1 MRAGA
6 YSCQFD
12 NPQSVQWSCHI
23 ERLSS
28 KDSRWPLVCV
38 AQFGRG
44 AARETALAGGDLGL
58 ATCLSCAAGDQ
69 LVTHGRAAHL
79 ARFVA

>member
-23 ERLSS
+23 GHLSS

-58 ATCLSCAAGDQ
+58 ATCRSRAAGDQ
-69 LVTHGRAAHL
+69 LVAYGRAACL